1 MSWISLRGNLGSIVG
16 LLTGTG
22 VMAWILV
29 RSSHA
34 LKLFLPE
41 AMALIFPNSVGYFAG
56 GWLEAAIAQSRGNEL
71 LGLEMAKSTRRSLAM
86 LSWGVC
92 YGVGFG
98 TGLGLAFYWCQAK
111 SHSLTSMLTS
121 TESEAGRS

>member
-1 MSWISLRGNLGSIVG
+1 MVCWTVSWISLRGNLGSIVG

-29 RSSHA
+29 RSSRA

-41 AMALIFPNSVGYFAG
+41 AMALIFLNSVGYFAG

-71 LGLEMAKSTRRSLAM
+71 FGLEMAKSTRRSLAI
-86 LSWGVC
+86 LSWGDVC
-92 YGVGFG
+92 P
-98 TGLGLAFYWCQAK
+98 Q
-111 SHSLTSMLTS
+111 
-121 TESEAGRS
+121 